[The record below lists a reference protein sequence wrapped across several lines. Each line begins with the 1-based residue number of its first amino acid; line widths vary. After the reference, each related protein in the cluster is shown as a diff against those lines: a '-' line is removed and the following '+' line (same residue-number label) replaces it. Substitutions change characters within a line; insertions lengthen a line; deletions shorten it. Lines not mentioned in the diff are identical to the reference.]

1 MQNNRY
7 VLKIISKTIG
17 VILIA
22 IFLFFVGMM
31 IGYGTIGEGDAKEVF
46 NPRIWSHIID
56 LFR

>member
-31 IGYGTIGEGDAKEVF
+31 IGYGDAKEVF